1 MRKATVARIGRE
13 LRGARRTVPMARA
26 RYPRNIDVHQKSFQA
41 VDWMHVIL
49 CSEDV
54 RLAGRIPSDYL
65 DIFMA

>member
-1 MRKATVARIGRE
+1 
-13 LRGARRTVPMARA
+13 MARA